1 MDESLDS
8 KRRHGAKAERP
19 ELRADRRPARGR
31 PLLIRGAGGV
41 KERWQ
46 LRSGPSCRCSVQLDE
61 LARVFPAGRHLG
73 ESSLY
78 LPSVGQGRSPPRCLR
93 AAGRLLPRLSRTQ

>member
-8 KRRHGAKAERP
+8 EAEARAKAEGRSCVP
-19 ELRADRRPARGR
+19 TEEPAGRGR

-46 LRSGPSCRCSVQLDE
+46 LRSGPSCRCS
-61 LARVFPAGRHLG
+61 AR
-73 ESSLY
+73 
-78 LPSVGQGRSPPRCLR
+78 
-93 AAGRLLPRLSRTQ
+93 